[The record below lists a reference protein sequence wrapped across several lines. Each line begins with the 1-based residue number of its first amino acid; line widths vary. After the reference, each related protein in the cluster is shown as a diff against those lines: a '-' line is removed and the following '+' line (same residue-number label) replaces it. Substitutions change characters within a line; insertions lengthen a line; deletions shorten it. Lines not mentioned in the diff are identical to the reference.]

1 MKNIII
7 KHCNRLDY
15 LDRLWNPSSLEILE
29 MLERHYYLYLHNQTM
44 EETEKSLPAL
54 CFCELMLQRKKRGKN
69 TKSHHTTKNHKQV
82 KNNQPK
88 KNPQK
93 NPKTKHHKTHAAE
106 NQFAF

>member
-7 KHCNRLDY
+7 KHCNRPDY

-54 CFCELMLQRKKRGKN
+54 CFCELMLQRKKKRKKHQKPPHHQKPQTSKKQP
-69 TKSHHTTKNHKQV
+69 TKKKTTKK
-82 KNNQPK
+82 
-88 KNPQK
+88 PQ
-93 NPKTKHHKTHAAE
+93 NKTP
-106 NQFAF
+106 